1 MDLVKKKWYLPWLE
15 IAMQEEQRRRR
26 ERKAVEVGAWVLGR
40 DKVLLF
46 EARLML
52 CGKVILVVYLR
63 SRVAK
68 TCVLQLNIINEWAVT
83 YFEEVSGDY
92 WWLLCQK
99 HRTINTPKTHWNDYN
114 APDTLLTICASILAG
129 YHSIHTKCIPIVNIS
144 SSVLYRYFSAWRSLV
159 CCEMLWSFRSSWLK
173 VKQWWS
179 NNKP

>member
-68 TCVLQLNIINEWAVT
+68 TCVLQLNIINE
-83 YFEEVSGDY
+83 
-92 WWLLCQK
+92 
-99 HRTINTPKTHWNDYN
+99 
-114 APDTLLTICASILAG
+114 
-129 YHSIHTKCIPIVNIS
+129 
-144 SSVLYRYFSAWRSLV
+144 
-159 CCEMLWSFRSSWLK
+159 
-173 VKQWWS
+173 
-179 NNKP
+179 